1 MKIPIIEGRKYF
13 DKKYGLNK
21 DWRCSVL
28 YLKIVDFFQSVHIS
42 SLWRPNINNSHAD
55 IAFEIKLSCFKKLKR
70 ASCAMIPS
78 FLTRFWN
85 MLVMIFQGLMVSS
98 MDGQKRLILP
108 NEEMQGS
115 AITDPSSYTLCRGT
129 GMIVWHKVAFGK
141 IQNQSFQKSNEKQV
155 THCSRNFE
163 KKIKK

>member
-1 MKIPIIEGRKYF
+1 
-13 DKKYGLNK
+13 
-21 DWRCSVL
+21 
-28 YLKIVDFFQSVHIS
+28 
-42 SLWRPNINNSHAD
+42 
-55 IAFEIKLSCFKKLKR
+55 
-70 ASCAMIPS
+70 
-78 FLTRFWN
+78 
-85 MLVMIFQGLMVSS
+85 MVSS

-163 KKIKK
+163 KKIKRRALILGLSKTFFTFLVFGMNCRRST